1 MPKTLYLIDG
11 HALAYRAYFAM
22 LSNASRFKTS
32 SGEPTAA
39 TFGFTNILMSIL
51 EKERPDYLAVAFDTG
66 KTFRHER
73 YAEYKA
79 TREKM
84 PDDLIPQIKRIRE
97 IVDAFNFPRLE
108 VEGYEADDVLGSV
121 AKTGG

>member
-22 LSNASRFKTS
+22 LTTGSRFQTS

-51 EKERPDYLAVAFDTG
+51 EKDRPDYLAVAFDTG
-66 KTFRHER
+66 KTFRNER
-73 YAEYKA
+73 YPEYKA
-79 TREKM
+79 TRAKM
-84 PDDLIPQIKRIRE
+84 PDDLIVQSSASAI
-97 IVDAFNFPRLE
+97 
-108 VEGYEADDVLGSV
+108 
-121 AKTGG
+121 GGCFQYPAPG